1 MQYIRQSDQLKQ
13 PDGGLGI
20 LLVNLGTPDAPTTP
34 AVRRY
39 LAEFLSDPR
48 IVAIPRFLWMIILHG
63 IVLRVRPKRSAQ
75 AYRSIWTDEGSPLLV
90 ISQRQA
96 TALEAEL
103 KPRLGGSVS
112 FALGMRYGNPSIP
125 SALEQLR
132 LRNVQRLLVLPLY
145 PQYSAT
151 TTASI
156 FDAVTSELQRWRRI
170 PEIRFIHRYH
180 DQPAYIAALSESIRE
195 FRAREGEARKLLFSF
210 HGIPRDYHEAGDPYP
225 DECQATARSVV
236 ETLGLT
242 ADQWQV
248 SFQSRFGAQEW
259 MRPYTNETLKQ
270 WGAEGID
277 SVQVV
282 CPAFSVDCL
291 ETLEEIGEEN
301 REYFLQ
307 AGGSAYAYIP
317 ALNDRPDHIAMLADL
332 IARHVSGWPE
342 AEMNKSVNQ
351 GE

>member
-1 MQYIRQSDQLKQ
+1 MKYINQSNQLKQ

-20 LLVNLGTPDAPTTP
+20 LLVNLGTPDEATTP

-48 IVAIPRFLWMIILHG
+48 IVAIPRILWMIILHG

-75 AYRSIWTDEGSPLLV
+75 AYQSIWTEAGSPLLG
-90 ISQRQA
+90 ISKKQQ
-96 TALEAEL
+96 TALEAAL
-103 KPRLGGSVS
+103 TPRLHGKLTI
-112 FALGMRYGNPSIP
+112 ALGMRYGNPSIP

-132 LRNVQRLLVLPLY
+132 RQNVQRLLVLPLY

-156 FDAVTSELQRWRRI
+156 FDAVTSELQRWRWI
-170 PEIRFIHRYH
+170 PQMRFIHSYH
-180 DQPAYIAALSESIRE
+180 DDPSYLDVLSESIRE
-195 FRAREGEARKLLFSF
+195 FRQQQGEARKLLFSF
-210 HGIPRDYHEAGDPYP
+210 HGIPRDYHESGDPYP
-225 DECQATARSVV
+225 DQCHATARGVV
-236 ETLGLT
+236 ERLGLDT
-242 ADQWQV
+242 DQWLV

-259 MRPYTNETLKQ
+259 MKPYTDETLKQ
-270 WGAEGID
+270 WGAENID

-291 ETLEEIGEEN
+291 ETLEEISVEN
-301 REYFLQ
+301 REHFLQ
-307 AGGSAYAYIP
+307 AGGKSYAYIP

-332 IARHVSGWPE
+332 IARNVCGWPE
-342 AEMNKSVNQ
+342 SERASYST
-351 GE
+351 